1 MIHLIDMERN
11 PGFNAAVSMHDAS
24 SNVISVISIPKKN

>member
-1 MIHLIDMERN
+1 MIHPIDMKKN

-24 SNVISVISIPKKN
+24 SNVISVISITKKN